1 MPSLYGNTTS
11 YVVSATSVSTLYL
24 GSTTTFTATT
34 YSTNLAGLYGG
45 SYAALP
51 TNAEQLIQLF
61 DNSGNVDFYL
71 NPLTNS
77 STIYANFMGTASITV
92 GNFQLAGNTISNV
105 VNGPI
110 NLLTS
115 GDQWTF
121 NTDGSTSFPNYT
133 FPAAGGTA
141 GQVLADDGTGDLY
154 WTTINAGVT
163 DLTAG
168 TGIAISTSTGS
179 ITITNIGVRALTAST
194 SSGISVS
201 TSTGT
206 ISITNTGVKSI
217 TAGTATYVSTSSGDI
232 VIWTDPPAPP
242 LSTAFDFGTI
252 LAPVS
257 YTLDMGPII

>member
-1 MPSLYGNTTS
+1 MPSLYGNTSTS
-11 YVVSATSVSTLYL
+11 YTVTASNVSTLYMA
-24 GSTTTFTATT
+24 STNTVFTATT

-51 TNAEQLIQLF
+51 TNAQQLIQLF

-92 GNFQLAGNTISNV
+92 GNFQLAGNTITNT

-110 NLLTS
+110 NLVTS
-115 GDQWTF
+115 GDTWTF

-133 FPAAGGTA
+133 FPFAGGTA

-163 DLTAG
+163 DITAG
-168 TGIAISTSTGS
+168 PGIAVSTSTGS
-179 ITITNIGVRALTAST
+179 ITIS
-194 SSGISVS
+194 
-201 TSTGT
+201 
-206 ISITNTGVKSI
+206 NTGVRSI
-217 TAGTATYVSTSSGDI
+217 TAGTSTYVSTSTGDI

-257 YTLDMGPII
+257 YTLDMGPIIV